1 MLKAEGREQ
10 GRRIRY
16 ALVAAVSVIAA
27 TSLLA
32 HDPITTKVT
41 WDREIAPLVQARCAS
56 CHSDGGRGPM
66 PLTTYQE
73 ARPWARAIREEVL
86 TRRMP
91 KWHVV
96 RGYGDFAGDPSLSPF
111 EIALFVA
118 WADGGAPERAK
129 ASAPGKAAS
138 KPAEKPPARP
148 ADPAAPGRPRT
159 RTRIVD
165 CASQTLAAGRLV
177 SVEPVMGKGASL
189 KLMLKAPDASEE
201 PLLWIRDFDPA
212 FVERYRLRNPLAI
225 VPRTRLDVEVSPDPS
240 TPCRITLHYE
250 I

>member
-1 MLKAEGREQ
+1 MLKAEVRGQ
-10 GRRIRY
+10 GRRKRY
-16 ALVAAVSVIAA
+16 GLVAAVMVIAA

-32 HDPITTKVT
+32 HDPITTKIT
-41 WDREIAPLVQARCAS
+41 WDREIAPLVQARCVS
-56 CHSDGGRGPM
+56 CHSAGGRGPM

-96 RGYGDFAGDPSLSPF
+96 RGYGDFVDDPSLSSF

-118 WADGGAPERAK
+118 WADGGAPEHAK
-129 ASAPGKAAS
+129 ASAAGKAAS
-138 KPAEKPPARP
+138 KSADKPAVRPGDTAPPA
-148 ADPAAPGRPRT
+148 RPRT

-165 CASQTLAAGRLV
+165 CTSQTVAAGRLAGI
-177 SVEPVMGKGASL
+177 EPVLARGASL
-189 KLMLKAPDASEE
+189 KLMVKAPDASQE
-201 PLLWIRDFDPA
+201 PLVWIRDFDPA
-212 FVERYRLRNPLAI
+212 FAESYRLRNPLTIASG
-225 VPRTRLDVEVSPDPS
+225 TRLDVLVTPDPS
-240 TPCRITLHYE
+240 APCRITLHYE